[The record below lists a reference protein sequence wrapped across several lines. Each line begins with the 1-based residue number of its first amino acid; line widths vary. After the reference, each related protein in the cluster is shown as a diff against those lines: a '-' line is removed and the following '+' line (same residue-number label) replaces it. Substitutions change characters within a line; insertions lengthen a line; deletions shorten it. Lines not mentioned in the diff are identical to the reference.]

1 MSAPAL
7 RRGRRQFAEREVE
20 WAELYEGERAFHVLK
35 LDDELHAGDGR
46 ERVVAVLGPALRTL
60 AQCRQWL
67 QGAGLPEGW
76 AGDGH
81 YLRPPAPVF
90 RFRHSDG
97 RRLTVL
103 RAAAWWGEGDY
114 TTVDAA
120 AAWERLGELI
130 RGHFDEGR
138 LLLTPATTGRYLLL
152 RCVAFGREWPA
163 LDDELQE
170 LIRSTSGQGRIQ
182 HFARELE
189 GPVDL
194 FAYDARLAYVACC
207 TELGAGV
214 PERDTVNEYAGH
226 RRGRYRV
233 RATVPADWPVA
244 CRCGASGH
252 AGIGL
257 LPNATNRGGWEYPAE
272 PRRTFDAWVD
282 GAELR
287 VALEHGWRVEV
298 LERILYPWPPYP
310 PLTRK
315 SGQTSKRG
323 PLDAWGSKLAML
335 RAHAERDDP
344 LVANALRMVV
354 LTGIGALQGRGHRTT
369 HVVNI
374 DEAHTLPAVVDD
386 VERVDDWLVYEEGA
400 DDAAKWGA
408 MSHPE
413 WAAAIWGRA
422 RARLLD
428 APGWTRQER
437 TGALHVPAE
446 SIVAFRTD
454 AVWLARDDP
463 RWRDDGRLGR
473 YRRAA
478 HLVNVPY
485 PNTALELDTLRRN
498 LK

>member
-1 MSAPAL
+1 MSSPVL
-7 RRGRRQFAEREVE
+7 RRGRRDFAEREVD
-20 WAELYEGERAFHVLK
+20 WLELYAGERAHHLLH

-46 ERVVAVLGPALRTL
+46 EHVVAVVGPALRTL
-60 AQCRQWL
+60 GACRQWL

-76 AGDGH
+76 RGDGH

-90 RFRHSDG
+90 RFAHDDG

-103 RAAAWWGEGDY
+103 RAAAWFGEGDY
-114 TTVDAA
+114 TTDDAA
-120 AAWERLGELI
+120 AAWVRLGELI

-182 HFARELE
+182 HFARE
-189 GPVDL
+189 GAGDL
-194 FAYDARLAYVACC
+194 FAYDARLAYVACA

-214 PERDTVNEYAGH
+214 PERDTIAEYAGH

-233 RATVPADWPVA
+233 RATVPADWAHA
-244 CRCGASGH
+244 CRCGAPGH
-252 AGIGL
+252 RGIGL
-257 LPNATNRGGWEYPAE
+257 LPNATNREGWEYPAE

-282 GAELR
+282 GAEVR
-287 VALEHGWRVEV
+287 VALEHGWRLEV
-298 LERILYPWPPYP
+298 LERILWPWPPYP
-310 PLTRK
+310 PLSRR
-315 SGQTSKRG
+315 SGQVTKRG
-323 PLDAWGSKLAML
+323 PLDAWAAKLAML
-335 RAHAERDDP
+335 RAHTERADP
-344 LVANALRMVV
+344 MVAGALRMIV

-369 HVVNI
+369 HVVDI
-374 DEAHTLPAVVDD
+374 DHARDLPADVSD
-386 VERVDDWLVYEEGA
+386 VERVDDWLVYEQGA
-400 DDAAKWGA
+400 DDAARWGA

-413 WAAAIWGRA
+413 WAAAVWARA

-446 SIVAFRTD
+446 SVVAFRTD
-454 AVWLARDDP
+454 AIWLRVDP

-473 YRRAA
+473 YRLAE
-478 HLVNVPY
+478 HLAGVPF
-485 PNTALELDTLRRN
+485 PSNARELDALRKETQR
-498 LK
+498 